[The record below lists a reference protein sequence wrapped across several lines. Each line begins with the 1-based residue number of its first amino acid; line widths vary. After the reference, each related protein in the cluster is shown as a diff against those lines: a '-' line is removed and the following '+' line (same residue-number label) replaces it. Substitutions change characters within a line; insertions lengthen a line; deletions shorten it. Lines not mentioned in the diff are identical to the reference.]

1 MVINMMRELFLQ
13 EHKKL
18 WKKKSVRISFLLCIL
33 YIVVFGSFLTYQW
46 ISFGSQKRANT
57 GYGNNFDG
65 YENIKKCQKYA
76 GQWEG
81 ELTDE
86 ALQSMVSDYQKL
98 AHIAA
103 SAYSAGDTEKAEEYS
118 AQTRRTDFSAVGN
131 WIGMLYP
138 ELEDASQEYPSF
150 LIGYV
155 KPEQLTGF
163 YEKRKQ
169 TVEKWLDIF
178 GHTEE
183 EKEFLLRMNDRVE
196 EPYSYHWVEGWSLLL
211 GDMLPDFGIVI
222 AVFIVIA
229 LSTVFSGEWHNGTGM
244 LMLTTKNGWK
254 ETACAKVLSG
264 LAFTVELFFVTA
276 AGAVAGQLIYLGTA
290 GWDMPIQYIKMLA
303 VAPMNMLQAEIYEY
317 AFTFLG
323 AIGLAAFVM
332 FFSAVAKNN
341 FIALVSSLA
350 VVYLPGALGN
360 YMPVSAMKWVELL
373 PLSGSASDIFRT
385 NVFHLF
391 GRIIWS
397 PYLLITVPVLLGC
410 ALIPFTVQRWA
421 RRLKR

>member
-1 MVINMMRELFLQ
+1 M
-13 EHKKL
+13 
-18 WKKKSVRISFLLCIL
+18 WKKKSVRISFLLCVL

-46 ISFGSQKRANT
+46 FNFGSTKD
-57 GYGNNFDG
+57 GGLGNNFDG
-65 YENIKKCQKYA
+65 YENIRKSREYA

-86 ALQSMVSDYQKL
+86 VLQSMVSNYQRL
-98 AHIAA
+98 AHVAE
-103 SAYSAGDTEKAEEYS
+103 SAYRAGDTQMAEEYD
-118 AQTRRTDFSAVGN
+118 AQTRRMDFSAIDN
-131 WIGMLYP
+131 WIGELYP
-138 ELEDASQEYPSF
+138 ELKDATQDYPSF
-150 LIGYV
+150 LISYV
-155 KPEQLTGF
+155 DPEKLTGF
-163 YEKRKQ
+163 YGKRRQ

-196 EPYSYHWVEGWSLLL
+196 EPYSYQWVNGWKLFLSE
-211 GDMLPDFGIVI
+211 MLPDFGMVM

-264 LAFTVELFFVTA
+264 MAFTVELFFVTA

-290 GWDMPIQYIKMLA
+290 GWDMPVQYIKMLA

-350 VVYLPGALGN
+350 VVYLPGTLGN

-410 ALIPFTVQRWA
+410 ALIPFTVKRWA
-421 RRLKR
+421 RKLRR